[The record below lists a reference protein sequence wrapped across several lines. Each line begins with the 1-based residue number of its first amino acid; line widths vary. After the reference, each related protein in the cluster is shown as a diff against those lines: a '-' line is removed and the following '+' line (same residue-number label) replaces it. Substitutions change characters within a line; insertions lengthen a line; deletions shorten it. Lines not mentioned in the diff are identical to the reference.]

1 MKFIMMSLEIIYV
14 IMSSLGKKRILKK
27 ETLRSEEAYIFISLE
42 NVNLSYATVNL
53 R

>member
-1 MKFIMMSLEIIYV
+1 MMKLEIIYR
-14 IMSSLGKKRILKK
+14 IMLCLGKNKRILNT
-27 ETLRSEEAYIFISLE
+27 ETVRSEEAYIFISLE